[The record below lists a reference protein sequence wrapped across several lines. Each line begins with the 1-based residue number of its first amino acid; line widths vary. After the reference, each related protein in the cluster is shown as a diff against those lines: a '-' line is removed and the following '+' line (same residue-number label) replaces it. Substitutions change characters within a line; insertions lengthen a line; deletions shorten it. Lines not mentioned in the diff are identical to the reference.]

1 MPNFSERYRACKEQ
15 VKEISRQTPQRVG
28 IALVSIA
35 LAILLMMGPI
45 VVFVNC
51 FIFSDLMSS
60 CLIGILISVFFIIF
74 LSRVFYYKTITKKQ
88 VPDMSCFYLMDALIC
103 ALALCVGIFIGLF
116 I

>member
-51 FIFSDLMSS
+51 FIFLPEF
-60 CLIGILISVFFIIF
+60 LVFVS
-74 LSRVFYYKTITKKQ
+74 L
-88 VPDMSCFYLMDALIC
+88 YLVI
-103 ALALCVGIFIGLF
+103 
-116 I
+116 

>member
-51 FIFSDLMSS
+51 FIFSDLMSL

-74 LSRVFYYKTITKKQ
+74 FSLVFYYKTITKKQ